1 MSFIPTLQN
10 IYNLLTLYN
19 QNLYNNSKS
28 FKIKLLKYLNSQYFE
43 VIGILSFDYNFS
55 ILRFF
60 FYFFIKLFTI
70 RNKKIMFK
78 LFYLLN
84 IWQIF

>member
-28 FKIKLLKYLNSQYFE
+28 FKIK
-43 VIGILSFDYNFS
+43 
-55 ILRFF
+55 
-60 FYFFIKLFTI
+60 
-70 RNKKIMFK
+70 
-78 LFYLLN
+78 
-84 IWQIF
+84 